1 MPSVCLRISADT
13 VSRHFG
19 DEMVVVHLQTNRIYS
34 LNRTGARL
42 WSLLSDGHDRD
53 GIVARLAEEFD
64 VREDVVGREVDVMLA
79 SLREECL
86 VQEPDAG

>member
-1 MPSVCLRISADT
+1 MSSKRLQISGDA

-53 GIVARLAEEFD
+53 SIVTRLVEEFD
-64 VREDVVGREVDVMLA
+64 VREDVVGPEVDAMLA
-79 SLREECL
+79 SLLEERL
-86 VQEPDAG
+86 VQGPDGG